1 MSNLVC
7 RSFVQFCSKLAQNLK
22 NLFSDVPINHN
33 IWKQCKI
40 IITLI
45 TVWKGKGEVRVQ
57 GGTIMITDTMCFFTP
72 SVKDD
77 VSTKTLGGRSWGCK
91 SWDQVGIRCIL
102 SQLCPNC
109 ECMYYYF
116 ANPKRTIKY
125 DPTSCTSMEFN
136 LRRRR
141 RI

>member
-1 MSNLVC
+1 
-7 RSFVQFCSKLAQNLK
+7 
-22 NLFSDVPINHN
+22 
-33 IWKQCKI
+33 
-40 IITLI
+40 
-45 TVWKGKGEVRVQ
+45 
-57 GGTIMITDTMCFFTP
+57 MITDTMCFFTP

-125 DPTSCTSMEFN
+125 DPTSCTSMDFN

-141 RI
+141 RIYELHSKKKLAQILSNNIIFFSLQL